1 MARSHHRIVELD
13 EQRCRELL
21 TGHDIHVGRVAF
33 AEDGDP
39 DWPTVLPVNYAYHDG
54 AVFFRTFVGSKL
66 FAALRRQRV
75 AFEVD
80 EIDDAWQTGW
90 SVVALGS
97 LDVVQDPAAAAAVG
111 DTLQSW
117 AADDDEQLVRISIE
131 QLSGREVIGPGA
143 AGRGAHH
150 RSADR

>member
-21 TGHDIHVGRVAF
+21 TDHGPHVGRVAF

-39 DWPTVLPVNYAYHDG
+39 DWPTVLPVNYTYHDG
-54 AVFFRTFVGSKL
+54 DIFFRTFVGSKL

-80 EIDDAWQTGW
+80 EIDDVLRTGW

-97 LDVVQDPAAAAAVG
+97 LDVVQDPAAAAAID
-111 DTLQSW
+111 DTLESW
-117 AADDDEQLVRISIE
+117 AADHEEQLVRIAIE
-131 QLSGREVIGPGA
+131 QLSGREVIGPGPAGESTSA
-143 AGRGAHH
+143 APGR
-150 RSADR
+150 